1 MDKTITNLA
10 LQEIH
15 NNNQIAKNKA
25 KDNFNFAMQNKN
37 FALNYNN
44 ARSLQ
49 FELAKLEFENKDTK
63 KIKGSF
69 KIQLFFFCCFN
80 SANSFIKIN

>member
-1 MDKTITNLA
+1 MITNKTITNLA

-63 KIKGSF
+63 KIKE
-69 KIQLFFFCCFN
+69 QLTY
-80 SANSFIKIN
+80 IR